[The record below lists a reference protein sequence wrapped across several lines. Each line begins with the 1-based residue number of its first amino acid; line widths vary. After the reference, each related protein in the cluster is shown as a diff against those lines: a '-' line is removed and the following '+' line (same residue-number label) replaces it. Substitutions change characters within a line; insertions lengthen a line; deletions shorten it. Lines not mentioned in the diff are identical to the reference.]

1 MKSFDLLLSAPYCDV
16 KTVGIPRGFLYYRFG
31 VLWKTFFEELGCHV
45 VLSGETDRLTLKHG
59 DALSVDECCLAS
71 KIFMGHVASLKG
83 RCDAIFVP
91 RYNRF
96 GLCKSF
102 CTKFQ
107 ALPDLVE
114 SAFKNAENNAVL
126 LDDAQGGVANAAPPA
141 EGAADG
147 VATRTATS
155 VSPTSATFADLRIL
169 SANVDEYEKTP
180 EKEAFVALGMKM
192 GHSAAQAKRTYN
204 HARKAQDAYDAKLHQ
219 KLMADLRS
227 PETDSTGAP
236 KLKILVAA
244 HPYVVHDPYVGKPLI
259 DMLQQMEA
267 IPLFADHYDR
277 ARAFKTSRSFSDTL
291 PWLINRELI
300 GTMLDLHDKIDG
312 IVLVSAFPCGPDSMT
327 SDAVMRYIKGRPILS
342 ITIDAQSGTAGLETR
357 VESFVDILRYQ
368 KQGGYSHGE

>member
-1 MKSFDLLLSAPYCDV
+1 MKSFDLLLSAPYGDV

-31 VLWKTFFEELGCHV
+31 VLCKTFFEELGCRV
-45 VLSGETDRLTLKHG
+45 VLSSETDRLTLKHG

-71 KIFMGHVASLKG
+71 KIFMGHVANLKG

-114 SAFKNAENNAVL
+114 SAFKNAENNTVL
-126 LDDAQGGVANAAPPA
+126 LGDTKKSAEEEPLDARAEACAETAA
-141 EGAADG
+141 
-147 VATRTATS
+147 ATS
-155 VSPTSATFADLRIL
+155 ASPASATFANPRIL

-180 EKEAFVALGMKM
+180 EKEAFIALGMKM
-192 GHSAAQAKRTYN
+192 GHNAAQAKRAYN

-219 KLMADLRS
+219 KLATDLRS

-300 GTMLDLHDKIDG
+300 GAMLDLHNKIDG

-327 SDAVMRYIKGRPILS
+327 TDAVMRYIKGRPILS
-342 ITIDAQSGTAGLETR
+342 ITVDAQSGTAGLETR

>member
-1 MKSFDLLLSAPYCDV
+1 M
-16 KTVGIPRGFLYYRFG
+16 
-31 VLWKTFFEELGCHV
+31 GCQV
-45 VLSGETDRLTLKHG
+45 VLRGETDRLTLKHG

-71 KIFMGHVASLKG
+71 KIFMGHVANLKG

-126 LDDAQGGVANAAPPA
+126 LDNAQGGAA
-141 EGAADG
+141 GAIPLATDTTGG

-155 VSPTSATFADLRIL
+155 VSPASATFADLRIL
-169 SANVDEYEKTP
+169 YANVDEYEKMP
-180 EKEAFVALGMKM
+180 EKEAFIALGMKM
-192 GHSAAQAKRTYN
+192 GHSAAQAKRAYN

-227 PETDSTGAP
+227 LETDSTGAP

-300 GTMLDLHDKIDG
+300 GAMLDLHDKIDG

-357 VESFVDILRYQ
+357 IESFVDILRYQ
-368 KQGGYSHGE
+368 KQGGYRHGE

>member
-1 MKSFDLLLSAPYCDV
+1 MKSFDLLLSAPYGDV
-16 KTVGIPRGFLYYRFG
+16 KIVGIPRGFLYYRFG
-31 VLWKTFFEELGCHV
+31 VLWKTFFEELGCQV

-126 LDDAQGGVANAAPPA
+126 LDDAQSSANAAPPA
-141 EGAADG
+141 AGVADG
-147 VATRTATS
+147 VATS
-155 VSPTSATFADLRIL
+155 VPPASATFADLRVF

-180 EKEAFVALGMKM
+180 EKEAFIALGTKM
-192 GHSAAQAKRTYN
+192 GHSAAQAKRAYN

-227 PETDSTGAP
+227 PEIDSTGAP

-267 IPLFADHYDR
+267 IPLFTDHYDR

-300 GTMLDLHDKIDG
+300 GAMLDLHDKIDG

-368 KQGGYSHGE
+368 KQGGYRHGE